1 MTVRTVSWEGQTVTY
16 QLERKA
22 VKNLNLRVRPDG
34 SVYVSVPRSVAL
46 GQVDAFVMRNAAFIW
61 RALQRMEQR
70 QENRP
75 LPIQYETGETFYLL
89 GKPLSLQVMQGEWE
103 AVSVRGRTL
112 CLQTKEPENFDRKQR
127 LMSRFRDEQCCLV
140 FGKWMQAV
148 YPAFQP
154 YGIPEPTWRMR
165 DMKSRWGS
173 CMPQKGIITLNKRL
187 WEVPEACIEYV
198 VVHEFCHFLQPNH
211 SPAYYAVLERH
222 LPDWKERKMRLN
234 HRELW

>member
-1 MTVRTVSWEGQTVTY
+1 VTVRTVFWEGQSLSY

-34 SVYVSVPRSVAL
+34 SVYVSAPGSVPL
-46 GQVDAFVMRNAAFIW
+46 GQVDDFVVRNAGFIQQ
-61 RALQRMEQR
+61 ALQRLEQR
-70 QENRP
+70 KENQSP
-75 LPIQYETGETFYLL
+75 PIQYATGETFFLL
-89 GKPLSLQVMQGEWE
+89 GKPLSLQVMQGQREG
-103 AVSVRGRTL
+103 VCVQGQTL
-112 CLQTKEPENFDRKQR
+112 CLQTKEPDNFVRKQR
-127 LMSRFRDEQCCLV
+127 LMSRYRDEQCRLV
-140 FGKWMQAV
+140 FEKWMQGV

-154 YGIPEPTWRMR
+154 YGIPEPTLRMR

-187 WEVPEACIEYV
+187 LEVPEACIEYV

-211 SPAYYAVLERH
+211 SPAYYAVLERY
-222 LPDWKERKMRLN
+222 LPDWKARKRRLN